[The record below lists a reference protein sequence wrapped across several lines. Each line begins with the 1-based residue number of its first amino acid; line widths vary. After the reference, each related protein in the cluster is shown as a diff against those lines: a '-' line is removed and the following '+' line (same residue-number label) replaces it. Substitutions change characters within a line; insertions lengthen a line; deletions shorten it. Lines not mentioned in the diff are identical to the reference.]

1 MHQAG
6 DSPAHQVQE
15 AFTRLLWWAQRGDVR
30 RSLLGAAAQTL
41 STNDITLLRMII
53 TRGPVRVSEL
63 ASWQGVDKS
72 TVTPQVHRLEQ
83 RGVVAR
89 QGDPGDKRA
98 VLLTATDH
106 GRRRLQEVDKAGVQL
121 FEHALD
127 GWSNAD
133 RCALAALMQRFT
145 DELAD
150 VPRTALP
157 IHDRMPDAR

>member
-1 MHQAG
+1 MHRDG
-6 DSPAHQVQE
+6 DSSAHQVQE

-30 RSLLGAAAQTL
+30 RSLLGAAARTL

-53 TRGPVRVSEL
+53 TRGPVRISDL

-89 QGDPGDKRA
+89 HSDPADKRA

-106 GRRRLQEVDKAGVQL
+106 GRQSLDEIDKAGVHL
-121 FEHALD
+121 FENALD
-127 GWSNAD
+127 GWSDAD
-133 RCALAALMQRFT
+133 RRALATLMQRFA

-150 VPRTALP
+150 VPRDSTFRLQQ
-157 IHDRMPDAR
+157 RV

>member
-1 MHQAG
+1 VHRDG

-30 RSLLGAAAQTL
+30 RSLIGAAAQTL
-41 STNDITLLRMII
+41 STNDITLLRMIV
-53 TRGPVRVSEL
+53 TRGPVRVSDL
-63 ASWQGVDKS
+63 AAWQGVDKS

-89 QGDPGDKRA
+89 QIDPADKRA

-106 GRRRLQEVDKAGVQL
+106 GRQRLDEIDRAGVHL
-121 FEHALD
+121 FESAIKSWPH
-127 GWSNAD
+127 AD
-133 RCALAALMQRFT
+133 RRALAALMHRLA

-150 VPRTALP
+150 VPQDSTFRQQQV
-157 IHDRMPDAR
+157 

>member
-1 MHQAG
+1 MHRDGA
-6 DSPAHQVQE
+6 SPARQVQD

-30 RSLLGAAAQTL
+30 RSLLSTASRTL

-53 TRGPVRVSEL
+53 KRGPVRVSDL

-83 RGVVAR
+83 RDVVAR
-89 QGDPGDKRA
+89 HSDPADKRA

-106 GRRRLQEVDKAGVQL
+106 GRQQLQEIDKAGVHL
-121 FEHALD
+121 FENALDAWSPADRHAL
-127 GWSNAD
+127 AT
-133 RCALAALMQRFT
+133 LMQRLA

-150 VPRTALP
+150 VPQDSTSQQQQ
-157 IHDRMPDAR
+157 I